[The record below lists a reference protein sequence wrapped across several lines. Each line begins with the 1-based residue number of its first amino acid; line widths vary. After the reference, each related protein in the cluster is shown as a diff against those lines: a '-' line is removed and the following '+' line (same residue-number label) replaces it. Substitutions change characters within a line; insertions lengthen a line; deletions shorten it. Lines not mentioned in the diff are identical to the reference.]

1 MLMTALNY
9 QEIQY
14 LIDKVVL
21 ILMKM
26 DILIQMN
33 LGMKITALM
42 PFHKTLSN
50 GQILM
55 VMD

>member
-33 LGMKITALM
+33 SGMKITALM